1 MKKRIWIILLMIT
14 LVLSFVACNGEGGD
28 GQTDSQNATEDGA
41 TDGNKTEVDTT
52 GKFSI
57 FMNEEYVCRVICP
70 DKPTDAERSIYQ
82 GVRERLKLAT
92 KINPEMVTDFKAY
105 NDTGADRE
113 KPAILLVIGFSDEDR
128 GLCSVLTRVV
138 VRHKVGSSLGHYLC
152 CVLEAVSDLLV
163 ELALSVGR
171 LLGAYYSADVFLVH
185 KYRKSARGVYY
196 SSVGR
201 AFAAALVGAVTV
213 PCIIAGKEH

>member
-1 MKKRIWIILLMIT
+1 MIT

-41 TDGNKTEVDTT
+41 TEGNKTEVDTT
-52 GKFSI
+52 GRFSI

-105 NDTGADRE
+105 NDTGFSLSAPVSLYAL
-113 KPAILLVIGFSDEDR
+113 KSVTISGFILVASLS
-128 GLCSVLTRVV
+128 LSLT
-138 VRHKVGSSLGHYLC
+138 
-152 CVLEAVSDLLV
+152 
-163 ELALSVGR
+163 
-171 LLGAYYSADVFLVH
+171 
-185 KYRKSARGVYY
+185 
-196 SSVGR
+196 
-201 AFAAALVGAVTV
+201 
-213 PCIIAGKEH
+213 P